1 MRLSPET
8 HARFTCGWVTIP
20 GSLAIVAAI
29 AVHWFV
35 TPLIT
40 LRMPLLGQVLVVL
53 VGIGIAGWLLMI
65 GDALVSEI
73 IRQVVPAS
81 CPLCGGRMYYVP
93 HFDPSVQAG
102 EKPVQYRCQD
112 CGGGGELKLRYR
124 DVNPQLEPRSHSD
137 S

>member
-8 HARFTCGWVTIP
+8 HARFTRGWVTVP
-20 GSLAIVAAI
+20 GIVAIVAAI
-29 AVHWFV
+29 AIHWFV
-35 TPLIT
+35 TPLVT
-40 LRMPLLGQVLVVL
+40 VRLPLAAQFVMVG

-73 IRQVVPAS
+73 IRQIVPAT

-93 HFDPSVQAG
+93 HFDPSVRAG
-102 EKPVQYRCQD
+102 NRPVQYRCRD

-124 DVNPQLEPRSHSD
+124 DVNPQLEPRSHCD
-137 S
+137 P

>member
-1 MRLSPET
+1 MRISPET
-8 HARFTCGWVTIP
+8 HARFTRGWVTIP

-29 AVHWFV
+29 AIHWFV

-40 LRMPLLGQVLVVL
+40 LRMPLVGQIVIVF
-53 VGIGIAGWLLMI
+53 VGIAIAGWVLMI

-73 IRQVVPAS
+73 IRQIVPAT

-93 HFDPSVQAG
+93 HFDPSVAAG
-102 EKPVQYRCQD
+102 EKPVQYRCRD

-124 DVNPQLEPRSHSD
+124 DVNPQLEPRSPGD
-137 S
+137 I